1 MNWKSTISA
10 LLLCS
15 LCSCAMAQNPGASS
29 LLLNPGFEVTSGADA
44 TLPGDWQTDGTG
56 PAYAI
61 DTQQAH
67 SGQQSLRVAFK
78 DGMGDKGYAG
88 TLQRLEIGALAG
100 QRIEVSAF
108 LRRSATPSRVGIW
121 LVLSG
126 ADKKRLLYV
135 NSYAQNTSAPNT
147 WTLHKLQV
155 DVPIEATRM
164 MLGAAIHESTGEM
177 WVDDFELRTFTTQP

>member
-1 MNWKSTISA
+1 MNWQTTLSA

-15 LCSCAMAQNPGASS
+15 LCSCASAQNPAAVSP
-29 LLLNPGFEVTSGADA
+29 LLNPGFEATSSSDP
-44 TLPGDWQTDGTG
+44 TLPSDWDTDGTG

-67 SGQQSLRVAFK
+67 AGKQSLRVAFK
-78 DGMGDKGYAG
+78 EGLNDKGYSG
-88 TLQRLEIGALAG
+88 TFQRLDIGALAG
-100 QRIEVSAF
+100 KRVEVSAF
-108 LRRSATPSRVGIW
+108 LRRSVAPSSVGIW

-135 NSYAQNTSAPNT
+135 NSYEQNTGAPGT
-147 WTLHKLQV
+147 WAQHKLQV
-155 DVPIEATRM
+155 DVPAEATRM

-177 WVDDFELRTFTTQP
+177 WVDDFELRILASQP